1 VLHYVIEDIVVRH
14 STISVRTFCTGHHK
28 EMIMNSQVAPD
39 SALLARMK
47 SPLVVDTLA
56 ENLTGESP
64 QRLIG
69 DKAYDSD
76 PLDA

>member
-1 VLHYVIEDIVVRH
+1 
-14 STISVRTFCTGHHK
+14 
-28 EMIMNSQVAPD
+28 MIMNSQVAPD

-47 SPLVVDTLA
+47 SPLVVDTLT